1 MKDIPRCQHI
11 RCNGRRCGSPALRG
25 RPYCYYHYDSRQRLF
40 GLTIPS
46 LEDADAIQVALTQL
60 ARNLVE
66 GGYDIK
72 RASVLAYVL
81 QTASSNLKH
90 TRMADREIDE
100 PACDEITPAVACE
113 QVPPF
118 QPPRDADHAAQIA
131 RYRAEK
137 TNDYARRLI
146 LREKDPE
153 HRAFLEGYFGI
164 KAESLTPLAPSPDDT
179 AIPPS

>member
-1 MKDIPRCQHI
+1 
-11 RCNGRRCGSPALRG
+11 
-25 RPYCYYHYDSRQRLF
+25 
-40 GLTIPS
+40 
-46 LEDADAIQVALTQL
+46 DAIQVALTQL

-66 GGYDIK
+66 GGYDLK

-90 TRMADREIDE
+90 TRMSGKEIDE

-118 QPPRDADHAAQIA
+118 QPPRDPEHAAEIA
-131 RYRAEK
+131 QYKAYK
-137 TNDYARRLI
+137 NDDYARRLI

-153 HRAFLEGYFGI
+153 HRAFLEDYFGL